1 MCTRFFEPCVKKVL
15 FQPPMYHHN
24 KGQGVCFILLFLYV
38 FICVIYLYLLC
49 VCIFIFVFI
58 FHVITNKYKNNCK
71 YTHTQLLAML
81 KKTVLFS
88 LFNNKS
94 LHWLFANIGLF
105 KRFVKHKL
113 CHNKKS
119 INRKMNSYKGL
130 CKKMYLSFTCQQL
143 SKLSFFAPE
152 MSNFLILN
160 WGGWLTWTEQLIDCG
175 LLGYS
180 RRKPKRVRTYFFE
193 KLLEFLGFLL

>member
-1 MCTRFFEPCVKKVL
+1 MCIRFFEPRVKKVL
-15 FQPPMYHHN
+15 FQPLIYHHN
-24 KGQGVCFILLFLYV
+24 KGQGVCFILLFLCFYLCYISI
-38 FICVIYLYLLC
+38 FIVCLYLYICIYFSCKLLINTKII
-49 VCIFIFVFI
+49 V
-58 FHVITNKYKNNCK
+58 N
-71 YTHTQLLAML
+71 THTQLLAML

-113 CHNKKS
+113 YHNKKS

-143 SKLSFFAPE
+143 SKLSFFPQKCQI
-152 MSNFLILN
+152 F
-160 WGGWLTWTEQLIDCG
+160 
-175 LLGYS
+175 
-180 RRKPKRVRTYFFE
+180 
-193 KLLEFLGFLL
+193 